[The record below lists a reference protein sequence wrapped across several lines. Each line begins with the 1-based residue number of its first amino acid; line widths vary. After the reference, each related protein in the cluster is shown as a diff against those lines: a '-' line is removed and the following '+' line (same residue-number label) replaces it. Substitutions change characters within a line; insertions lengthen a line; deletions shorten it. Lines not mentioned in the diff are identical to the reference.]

1 MHVSSPPSM
10 EELALVFHVPIETVR
25 GAQGLMDHEMD
36 YLHDDTPLPPAICD
50 LILGHLVEVW
60 DATEHLP
67 ECRVGDP
74 HVKPLAE
81 IMVANVGAGS
91 LTGHWAY
98 FTDHYEIAPRSGGYR
113 LKERT

>member
-1 MHVSSPPSM
+1 M

-50 LILGHLVEVW
+50 LILGHLAEVW

-67 ECRVGDP
+67 SCGLDFQA
-74 HVKPLAE
+74 KPLAE
-81 IMVANVGAGS
+81 IMAWIVAGPAER
-91 LTGHWAY
+91 GHWAY
-98 FTDHYEIAPRSGGYR
+98 FIENYTRSEYGGYR
-113 LKERT
+113 LKEQT